1 MGGGMAR
8 PPIPGMGAP
17 PVPGM
22 GASAPSLQHTA
33 SAPPVA
39 APGGAALGGLFAN
52 GMPTLRKTRGAV
64 DTGRGT
70 GSKYLV
76 LKCLQVVI
84 KHLTL

>member
-1 MGGGMAR
+1 MGGMAR
-8 PPIPGMGAP
+8 PPMPGMGAP

-22 GASAPSLQHTA
+22 GAPAHTA

-64 DTGRGT
+64 DTGRGM
-70 GSKYLV
+70 GSKCLV
-76 LKCLQVVI
+76 
-84 KHLTL
+84 